1 MAIDYSKNLF
11 DDYGRPIQ
19 VSYVPAGAIY
29 ENQKSM
35 AADTATRFETAS
47 KKLRSARIYVTTQNM
62 VFGDSTNQR
71 LTVAANDYFDLESF
85 DLSTLYF
92 KNASAGQN
100 GTVTIIGVIE

>member
-1 MAIDYSKNLF
+1 MATDYSKDLF
-11 DDYGRPIQ
+11 DENGRPIQ

-29 ENQKSM
+29 ENQKTM
-35 AADTATRFETAS
+35 AADTATRFETTS

-62 VFGDSTNQR
+62 VFGTSANQR

-92 KNASAGQN
+92 KNAAAGQN
-100 GTVTIIGVIE
+100 GTVTIIGVAE